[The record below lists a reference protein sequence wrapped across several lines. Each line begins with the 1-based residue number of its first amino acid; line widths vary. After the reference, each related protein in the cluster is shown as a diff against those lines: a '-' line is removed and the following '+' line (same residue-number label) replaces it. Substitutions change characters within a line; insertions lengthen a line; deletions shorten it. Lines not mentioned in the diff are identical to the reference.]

1 MKRNFLLLVIVIV
14 LAGGCKFQKLRKNG
28 TWEEKYAKAME
39 YYEEKDYY
47 RSNVLLEDI
56 LPIIRGTKE
65 AELANFYYPYTYFYQ
80 DQFILSAHY
89 FNLFTEVYSRSE
101 YAMEAQFMHA
111 FSLYQQSPEYKLDQ
125 TSTYEAI
132 AALQNF
138 INSYPYSEFAARAD
152 SIIDELQ
159 VKLEY
164 KAYMQAKL
172 YNKIGQ
178 YKSAAVTFD
187 NFTKD
192 YPDSKY
198 NEEILFLS
206 IRNWY
211 DYAMISI
218 RSKQEER
225 FTNAIEL
232 YEKFIDQ
239 YENSEYLKDAEQI
252 YTKSLKELSNFAD
265 RNNTNNNGS

>member
-1 MKRNFLLLVIVIV
+1 MKKHLLFILLPIFI
-14 LAGGCKFQKLRKNG
+14 AGGCKFQKLRKTG
-28 TWEEKYAKAME
+28 SWEEKYAKALE

-89 FNLFTEVYSRSE
+89 FNLFAEVYSRSD
-101 YAMEAQFMHA
+101 YAMEAEYMHA
-111 FSLYQQSPEYKLDQ
+111 YSLYKQSPEYKLDQ
-125 TSTYEAI
+125 SSTYEAI

-138 INSYPYSEFAARAD
+138 INNYPYSEFAGQAD

-172 YNKIGQ
+172 YNKIGRF
-178 YKSAAVTFD
+178 KSAAVTFD
-187 NFTKD
+187 NFRKD

-211 DYAMISI
+211 DYAVISI
-218 RSKQEER
+218 PSKQEER
-225 FTNAIEL
+225 FTKAIDL

-239 YENSEYLKDAEQI
+239 YENSEYLQDAEQI
-252 YTKSLKELSNFAD
+252 YTKSLKELSNFAV